1 MCKRIRG
8 GEQFFEE
15 LDRDGDERV
24 TVEDVKVALRKRGL
38 PDAFAAKFVQSTRG
52 NHWWSNSI
60 GCAGPHY
67 PCCKTDFALLMIK
80 AELLS
85 QFLGK
90 ADPSG

>member
-1 MCKRIRG
+1 MGVWKFLKKKFG

-60 GCAGPHY
+60 GCAGL
-67 PCCKTDFALLMIK
+67 DFSFAPF
-80 AELLS
+80 
-85 QFLGK
+85 Q
-90 ADPSG
+90 P